1 MSVLSFPRI
10 YFKGFIE
17 WDPCTF
23 NNNDW
28 QAFPTYDG
36 ANAALNWSFLKTQGE
51 LVPPGITPDNF
62 TTTFRPWAIKLQ
74 KDVSD
79 TPPGDRIPA
88 EWNMFGTHGVSFV
101 QYQNYT
107 TTIIGGELKYR
118 DPVTSDPLI
127 GGPVSINGDNGSG
140 PGRLVDSNPFSFWSS
155 QVYLDQLSFGS
166 GNCVIKG
173 TPSVRMHSR
182 WLNLSRI
189 YTQDQVLTQPA
200 ASVACCFQAGI
211 PYNQISWPA
220 ASANSTLAT
229 KLQEAA
235 SQSPAQGIMV
245 RFTAYVNLYFR
256 NGVFNGITSQP
267 SNYEELAALMATA
280 WEAWNTNGDTSKF
293 FSQPCYS
300 HTVGVVGVWNEGELA
315 TVPGGRYLAA
325 DKPVAPKGTAVAPA
339 AAASPPML
347 SLTKQVAKAK
357 MKSLTPVLTLL
368 GPLVA
373 NVDYDAKLISLDLNS
388 TMPENGTPGEWPSDL
403 TKTHFGPLSLGVVGS
418 DGGFTQIVEIDYS
431 QYDDSSYSA
440 SAGIIDIP
448 FPDSGTKSLLENNMM
463 AIQVQGQTALL
474 EQNYSAQTDTRTI
487 YLDQN
492 AQAEFNITACRMGT
506 PSAANILIAK
516 YDSNLSLIPSNQTQ
530 FVNFTNGNQQTITVN
545 GVTTDVTI
553 VTADANGIATIGIE
567 AQSSGFPVLAFFP
580 YSGNTL
586 PQPPA
591 SLIANGPLITYAF
604 YTTVRV
610 LPFDDAVPQAF
621 VDLWN
626 STYDSAK
633 AWQFIYNQILYV
645 YDMLFSVMLEHV
657 NLGSQQAVEQSLSSV
672 WNSISEDAAAASTY
686 AMPITRDLSAGK
698 RLALQLWIYL
708 VANNY
713 NVPNFNVNSI
723 PAGWAPPHKKS
734 AFGKT
739 TKPHSY

>member
-28 QAFPTYDG
+28 QEFPTYDG
-36 ANAALNWSFLKTQGE
+36 TNAALNWTFLATQGE
-51 LVPPGITPDNF
+51 QVPPGITPDNF
-62 TTTFRPWAIKLQ
+62 STTFRPWAIKLQ
-74 KDVSD
+74 KDVVD

-127 GGPVSINGDNGSG
+127 GGPVSLNGDNGSG

-155 QVYLDQLSFGS
+155 QVYLDQLAFGS

-189 YTQDQVLTQPA
+189 YSQDQVLTQPA

-220 ASANSTLAT
+220 ASANSTLAA

-235 SQSPAQGIMV
+235 SQAPAQGIMV

-267 SNYEELAALMATA
+267 SNYEELAAIMATA

-325 DKPVAPKGTAVAPA
+325 DKPVAPTGMAVVTPA

-347 SLTKQVAKAK
+347 SLTKQVAAAK
-357 MKSLTPVLTLL
+357 TPSSPTLL

-373 NVDYDAKLISLDLNS
+373 NVDYDKKLISLDLNS

-448 FPDSGTKSLLENNMM
+448 FPDSGTKTLLENNMM

-474 EQNYSAQTDTRTI
+474 EQNYTAQTDTRTI

-492 AQAEFNITACRMGT
+492 AQAEFNITACQMGT

-553 VTADANGIATIGIE
+553 VTADANGIATVGIE
-567 AQSSGFPVLAFFP
+567 AQSSGFPLLAFFP
-580 YSGNTL
+580 YSGDTL

-610 LPFDDAVPQAF
+610 LPFDNAVPQAF

-626 STYDSAK
+626 STYDSAR

-672 WNSISEDAAAASTY
+672 WNSISVEAAADSTY

-723 PAGWAPPHKKS
+723 PAGWAPPHKKA

-739 TKPHSY
+739 TKPHNY